1 MADPK
6 YAALFLAEGREHLRA
21 CNQLLL
27 EWERT
32 PGASEPVN
40 GLFRAIHN
48 IKGMAATLGYGAV
61 ADLAHRAENVL
72 DTIRG
77 GRTTIT
83 PDLIQLLFR
92 TVDALEKAVEGAA
105 AGKGE
110 PSARLLASLD
120 RAGPGGQEA
129 DRRTDGQADRDSS
142 PPVAASVADVEAGAR
157 TGVAARLPAR
167 PPARPTGHLVGV
179 IIRSG
184 TPMRGARALLALRRV
199 EAFGK
204 ITALRPPAT
213 AFEREDFD
221 GRFSFHLR
229 TDTAPAD
236 IEMAIR
242 AAGEVEAVAF
252 DANVAVEAEGPVVA
266 ARQIRVDLRRL
277 DAMMKLVGELVVA
290 RNRLLDLARGDDT
303 ELQEV
308 AGSVSRL
315 VGGLQT
321 EVVAARMTPV
331 SDVFDRFP
339 RLVRDLARDLGK
351 QIRFEMEGGAIELD
365 RSILD
370 ELGDPLLHLIRNAAD
385 HGLEPAEDRQ
395 TAGKPAEG
403 RILLSAVRE
412 RRTVAIRVSDD
423 GRGIDRAAVLARA
436 KRDGLADA
444 AVEILTDDVLLRVLS
459 RPGFTTARRVSG
471 ISGRGVGV
479 EVALA
484 RARAL
489 GGSLEVQTEQ
499 GRGTTFT
506 LRVPLTLAIVR
517 ALLAQA
523 GEERYAVPLAY
534 VAETVEFDPRAVT
547 ALRSREALVVRDRV
561 IPTVHLRDLV
571 AAKGNGLPVRRPTI
585 ILEVGERRTALV
597 VDALLGQ
604 QDIVIEPFDAPR
616 GLPSYL
622 GGATILADGAPA
634 LILDAAAL
642 V

>member
-6 YAALFLAEGREHLRA
+6 YAALFLAESREHLRT

-27 EWERT
+27 DWERT
-32 PGASEPVN
+32 PAASEPVN

-48 IKGMAATLGYGAV
+48 IKGMAATLGYTGV
-61 ADLAHRAENVL
+61 AELAHRAENVL
-72 DTIRG
+72 DAIRG
-77 GRTTIT
+77 GRTAVS
-83 PDLIQLLFR
+83 PELIQLLFR
-92 TVDALEKAVEGAA
+92 SVDALEKGVEGAQ

-110 PSARLLASLD
+110 PSARLLAALD
-120 RAGPGGQEA
+120 RAG
-129 DRRTDGQADRDSS
+129 RREGEQAGSDVSS
-142 PPVAASVADVEAGAR
+142 EPPAVAPSRPAPRPPVR
-157 TGVAARLPAR
+157 PA
-167 PPARPTGHLVGV
+167 GHLVGV
-179 IIRSG
+179 TIRSG
-184 TPMRGARALLALRRV
+184 TSMRGARALLALKRV

-204 ITALRPPAT
+204 ITALRPPAA

-229 TDTAPAD
+229 TEATPAE
-236 IEMAIR
+236 IEAVIR
-242 AAGEVEAVAF
+242 AAGEVAAVAF
-252 DANVAVEAEGPVVA
+252 DADVAVEAEGPVVA

-277 DAMMKLVGELVVA
+277 DTMMKLVGQLVVA
-290 RNRLLDLARGDDT
+290 RSRLLALVRGQEP
-303 ELQEV
+303 ELEEV
-308 AGSVSRL
+308 AGGVSRL
-315 VGGLQT
+315 VSDLQSQ
-321 EVVAARMTPV
+321 VVAARMTPV
-331 SDVFDRFP
+331 SEVFDRFP
-339 RLVRDLARDLGK
+339 RLVRDLGRDLGK
-351 QIRFEMEGGAIELD
+351 QIRFEMEGGTIELD

-370 ELGDPLLHLIRNAAD
+370 ELGDPLLHMIRNAAD
-385 HGLEPAEDRQ
+385 HGLEPAEERQ
-395 TAGKPAEG
+395 AAGKPPEG

-436 KRDGLADA
+436 KRDGLADP
-444 AVEILTDDVLLRVLS
+444 AVEVLTDDVLLKVLS
-459 RPGFTTARRVSG
+459 RPGFSTARQVSG

-479 EVALA
+479 EVAFA

-523 GEERYAVPLAY
+523 GDERYAVPLAY
-534 VAETVEFDPRAVT
+534 VAETVEFDPQAVT
-547 ALRSREALVVRDRV
+547 VLRTREALVVRDRV

-571 AAKGNGLPVRRPTI
+571 AAQANGLPPRRPTI

-616 GLPSYL
+616 GLPAYL